1 MTDKEHWIAQ
11 FTLVAGTVHKRN
23 IPKFAK
29 RMYDRCTQWRYG
41 LLTRS
46 RKHGVPCEVTVAD
59 LRELLRQAYGT
70 PCKYCGRRLDM
81 NTLVLDHIIPIS
93 KGGSSNID
101 NLQII
106 CKTSNGIKG
115 ALSEKELLLLLQWL
129 DTLSPEMKKDISV
142 RLARGVI

>member
-1 MTDKEHWIAQ
+1 
-11 FTLVAGTVHKRN
+11 
-23 IPKFAK
+23 
-29 RMYDRCTQWRYG
+29 
-41 LLTRS
+41 
-46 RKHGVPCEVTVAD
+46 
-59 LRELLRQAYGT
+59 
-70 PCKYCGRRLDM
+70 M